1 MLRCEICSGYATA
14 GLAHLHGLSVHLC
27 MDCTR
32 NVVEQRE
39 MNEALDSFKRE
50 LSRIAAQFV
59 AERYEPQAA

>member
-1 MLRCEICSGYATA
+1 
-14 GLAHLHGLSVHLC
+14 

-39 MNEALDSFKRE
+39 MNEAIDSFKRE